1 MPSTAQ
7 GMHMPEKNSSIFVL
21 DTSVLIHDPEC
32 LKGFRN
38 THVAIPIFCVMELD
52 DLKDNRKK
60 FEVASCAR
68 LAARKISELR
78 ELGSLNDPEGV
89 FDPETGT
96 TYYVAQNG
104 GGVEALKATGSTR
117 HMDLLILEAALG
129 MQEKHPDK
137 NTVLITKD
145 VNLRILADA
154 EGLIAEDYDRD
165 KVPLSELYKG
175 VTLVESF
182 DNDLVAKAY
191 YDSDCLT
198 AEAAELSG
206 LMPNEFV
213 VFDNGEVRHLFRN
226 TESGQLKVVPKTFR
240 GTGITPRNFEQR
252 MALDLLLDPEIQ
264 LVTMVGKAGTGKTFL
279 ALAAALAQM
288 GPDSTYDSILLSKPT
303 LAMGHSEIGFLP
315 GTLEE
320 KMEPWMQ
327 SFFDNFDQLITTEP
341 ARKGGEKN
349 WEYLLHMGAVKLQ
362 TIHTIR
368 GRSIPNSLMFIDE
381 AQNLTPH
388 EIKTIITR
396 AAEGTKV
403 VLSGDPYQ
411 CDSRFLDQHSNGL
424 TYVTER
430 MKDQPRFGTVFIRS
444 GVRSELSDL
453 AATLL

>member
-1 MPSTAQ
+1 
-7 GMHMPEKNSSIFVL
+7 MPEKNSSIFVL

-32 LKGFRN
+32 LRGFHD
-38 THVAIPIFCVMELD
+38 TSVVIPIFCIMELD

-60 FEVASCAR
+60 FEVAACAR
-68 LAARKISELR
+68 EASRSISRLR

-89 FDPETGT
+89 FDPETGS
-96 TYYVAQNG
+96 TYYVAASEEG
-104 GGVEALKATGSTR
+104 SGVQALKSTGSTR
-117 HMDLLILEAALG
+117 HMDLLILETALSV
-129 MQEKHPDK
+129 QERFSDK
-137 NTVLITKD
+137 NTILITKD
-145 VNLRILADA
+145 INLRILADA
-154 EGLIAEDYDRD
+154 EGLVAEDYDRD
-165 KVPLSELYKG
+165 KVLLTDLYKG
-175 VTLVESF
+175 SRVVTDF
-182 DNDLVAKAY
+182 DADLLATAY
-191 YDSDCLT
+191 YSDNRLT
-198 AEAAELSG
+198 CEQLG
-206 LMPNEFV
+206 LEDVKPNEFLLFKNESV
-213 VFDNGEVRHLFRN
+213 MHLFRN
-226 TESGQLKVVPKTFR
+226 TESNTLKIVPKVFK
-240 GTGITPRNFEQR
+240 GVGIVPRNIEQR

-264 LVTMVGKAGTGKTFL
+264 LVTMIGKAGTGKTFL
-279 ALAAALAQM
+279 VLAAALAQM
-288 GPDSTYDSILLSKPT
+288 GPEAPYASILLSKPT
-303 LAMGHSEIGFLP
+303 LAMGHSDIGFLP

-327 SFFDNFDQLITTEP
+327 SFFDNFDQLITTDEKP
-341 ARKGGEKN
+341 GKSNEKN
-349 WEYLLHMGAVKLQ
+349 WEYLLHMGLVKLQ

-403 VLSGDPYQ
+403 ILSGDPFQ

-430 MKDQPRFGTVFIRS
+430 MKDQHRFGTVFIAD

>member
-1 MPSTAQ
+1 MPLKS
-7 GMHMPEKNSSIFVL
+7 SSIYVL

-32 LKGFRN
+32 LQGFRN
-38 THVAIPIFCVMELD
+38 THVAIPIFCIMELD

-60 FEVASCAR
+60 FEVAACAR
-68 LAARKISELR
+68 LASRKISGLR

-89 FDPETGT
+89 FDPDTGT
-96 TYYVAQNG
+96 TYYVASTGRG

-117 HMDLLILEAALG
+117 HIDLLILEAALDI
-129 MQEKHPDK
+129 QEKHPDK

-154 EGLIAEDYDRD
+154 EGLVAEDYDRD
-165 KVPLSELYKG
+165 KVLLSELYKG
-175 VTLVESF
+175 VRVVEDF
-182 DNDLVAKAY
+182 DSELVAQAY
-191 YDSDCLT
+191 YDTGCLT
-198 AEAAELSG
+198 ADSLGLSEM
-206 LMPNEFV
+206 MPNEFV
-213 VFDNGEVRHLFRN
+213 IFDDGSVRHLFRN
-226 TESGQLKVVPKTFR
+226 TGSGQLKVVSKVFK
-240 GTGITPRNFEQR
+240 GAGITPRNFEQR
-252 MALDLLLDPEIQ
+252 MAMDLLLDPEIQ
-264 LVTMVGKAGTGKTFL
+264 LVTLVGKAGTGKTFL
-279 ALAAALAQM
+279 ALASALAQM
-288 GPDSTYDSILLSKPT
+288 GPEEAYDSILLSKPT
-303 LAMGHSEIGFLP
+303 LAMGQSEIGFLP

-341 ARKGGEKN
+341 KRKGGEKN

-403 VLSGDPYQ
+403 ILSGDPYQ

-430 MKDQPRFGTVFIRS
+430 MKDQHRFGTVFIKS

>member
-1 MPSTAQ
+1 
-7 GMHMPEKNSSIFVL
+7 MPEKSSSIFVL

-32 LKGFRN
+32 LRGFHN
-38 THVAIPIFCVMELD
+38 TSVVIPIFCVMELD

-60 FEVASCAR
+60 FEVAACAR
-68 LAARKISELR
+68 EASRSISRLR

-89 FDPETGT
+89 FDPETGS
-96 TYYVAQNG
+96 TYYVSASDKG
-104 GGVEALKATGSTR
+104 TGVQALKATGSTR
-117 HMDLLILEAALG
+117 HMDLLILETALDV
-129 MQEKHPDK
+129 QNRFQDK
-137 NTVLITKD
+137 KTVLITKD

-154 EGLIAEDYDRD
+154 EGLVAEDYDRD
-165 KVPLSELYKG
+165 KVLISDLYRG
-175 VTLVESF
+175 SRVVEEF
-182 DNDLVAKAY
+182 DMDLLAKAY
-191 YDSDCLT
+191 YSEEPLT
-198 AEAAELSG
+198 CEMVG
-206 LMPNEFV
+206 LTDVRPNEFV
-213 VFDNGEVRHLFRN
+213 VFKNPSVTHVFRN
-226 TESGQLKVVPKTFR
+226 SYDNQLKVVQKTFKS
-240 GTGITPRNFEQR
+240 TGIVPRNIEQR

-279 ALAAALAQM
+279 VLAAALAQM
-288 GPDSTYDSILLSKPT
+288 GPDCPYDSILLSKPT

-327 SFFDNFDQLITTEP
+327 SFFDNFDQLIPTEEKR
-341 ARKGGEKN
+341 AGREKN
-349 WEYLLHMGAVKLQ
+349 WEYLIHMGCVKLQ

-368 GRSIPNSLMFIDE
+368 GRSIPKSLMFIDE

-403 VLSGDPYQ
+403 ILSGDPFQ

-430 MKDQPRFGTVFIRS
+430 MKDQHRFGTVFIS
-444 GVRSELSDL
+444 DGVRSELSDL

>member
-1 MPSTAQ
+1 
-7 GMHMPEKNSSIFVL
+7 MPEKNGSVFVL

-32 LKGFRN
+32 LKGFHD
-38 THVAIPIFCVMELD
+38 TTVVIPIFCVMELD

-60 FEVASCAR
+60 FEVAQCAR
-68 LAARKISELR
+68 EASRSISRLR

-89 FDPETGT
+89 FDPDTGS
-96 TYYVAQNG
+96 TYYVASG
-104 GGVEALKATGSTR
+104 EDGSGVEALKSTGSTR
-117 HMDLLILEAALG
+117 HMDLLILETALAV
-129 MQEKHPDK
+129 QTRFSDK
-137 NTVLITKD
+137 STVLITKD

-154 EGLIAEDYDRD
+154 EGLVAEDYDRD
-165 KVPLSELYKG
+165 KVILSELYKG
-175 VTLVESF
+175 SRVVSEF
-182 DNDLVAKAY
+182 DHELLARAY
-191 YDSDCLT
+191 YSDDPLT
-198 AEAAELSG
+198 CEMVG
-206 LMPNEFV
+206 LEDAKPNEFILFKDDTV
-213 VFDNGEVRHLFRN
+213 CHLFRN
-226 TESGQLKVVPKTFR
+226 SKNGVLNVVNKSFK
-240 GTGITPRNFEQR
+240 GVGIVPRNIEQR

-264 LVTMVGKAGTGKTFL
+264 LVTMIGKAGTGKTFL
-279 ALAAALAQM
+279 VLAAALAQM
-288 GPDSTYDSILLSKPT
+288 GPDENYESILLSKPT
-303 LAMGHSEIGFLP
+303 LAMGHSDIGFLP

-327 SFFDNFDQLITTEP
+327 SFFDNFDQLITTEDRP
-341 ARKGGEKN
+341 GKGREKN
-349 WEYLLHMGAVKLQ
+349 WEYLLHMGLVKLQ

-368 GRSIPNSLMFIDE
+368 GRSIPKSLMFIDE

-403 VLSGDPYQ
+403 ILSGDPYQ

-430 MKDQPRFGTVFIRS
+430 MKDQHRFGTVFIAD

>member
-1 MPSTAQ
+1 
-7 GMHMPEKNSSIFVL
+7 MPEKQSSIFVL

-32 LKGFRN
+32 LQGFHN
-38 THVAIPIFCVMELD
+38 TNVAIPIFCIMELD
-52 DLKDNRKK
+52 DLKDNRRK
-60 FEVASCAR
+60 FEVAACAR
-68 LAARKISELR
+68 LASRKISELR
-78 ELGSLNDPEGV
+78 ALGPLHDPAGV
-89 FDPETGT
+89 FDPEIGT
-96 TYYVAQNG
+96 TYYIAASKQGN
-104 GGVEALKATGSTR
+104 GVEALKATGSTR
-117 HMDLLILEAALG
+117 HMDLMILEAALSV
-129 MQEKHPDK
+129 QEKHPDK
-137 NTVLITKD
+137 KTILITKD

-154 EGLIAEDYDRD
+154 EGLVAEDYDRD
-165 KVPLSELYKG
+165 KVHLSELYKG
-175 VTLVESF
+175 VTHLDEF
-182 DNDLVAKAY
+182 DEERVAKAY
-191 YDSDCLT
+191 YDSTDPLT
-198 AEAAELSG
+198 CESLG
-206 LMPNEFV
+206 LDIKPNEFV
-213 VFDNGEVRHLFRN
+213 VFDNGSVRHLFRN
-226 TESGQLKVVPKTFR
+226 GENNCLRVVPKNFKS
-240 GTGITPRNFEQR
+240 TGIMPRNFEQR

-288 GPDSTYDSILLSKPT
+288 GPEAPYESILLSKPT
-303 LAMGHSEIGFLP
+303 LAMGHSDVGFLP

-327 SFFDNFDQLITTEP
+327 SFFDNFDQLISTEP
-341 ARKGGEKN
+341 KQRGGEKN

-368 GRSIPNSLMFIDE
+368 GRSIPKSLMFIDE

-403 VLSGDPYQ
+403 ILSGDPYQ

-430 MKDQPRFGTVFIRS
+430 MKEQRRFGTVFIRS

>member
-1 MPSTAQ
+1 
-7 GMHMPEKNSSIFVL
+7 MPEKNSSIFVL

-32 LKGFRN
+32 LRGFHN
-38 THVAIPIFCVMELD
+38 TSVVIPIFCVMELD

-60 FEVASCAR
+60 FEVAACAR
-68 LAARKISELR
+68 EASRSISRLR

-96 TYYVAQNG
+96 TYYVASSEKRS
-104 GGVEALKATGSTR
+104 GVQALKAVGTTR
-117 HMDLLILEAALG
+117 HMDLLILETALAV
-129 MQEKHPDK
+129 QKDFKDK
-137 NTVLITKD
+137 KTVLITKD

-154 EGLIAEDYDRD
+154 EGLTAEDYDRD
-165 KVPLSELYKG
+165 KVMLSDLYRG
-175 VTLVESF
+175 SRVVTDF
-182 DNDLVAKAY
+182 DMDLLAKAY
-191 YDSDCLT
+191 YQDEPLT
-198 AEAAELSG
+198 CEALG
-206 LMPNEFV
+206 LEDVRPNEFI
-213 VFDNGEVRHLFRN
+213 VFQNDSVTHLLRN
-226 TESGQLKVVPKTFR
+226 TEGNQLKIVPKSFKN
-240 GTGITPRNFEQR
+240 TGIVPRNLEQR

-279 ALAAALAQM
+279 VLAAALAQM
-288 GPDSTYDSILLSKPT
+288 GPGVAYDSILLSKPT

-315 GTLEE
+315 GTVEE

-327 SFFDNFDQLITTEP
+327 SFFDNFDQLIPTEEK
-341 ARKGGEKN
+341 RQSQEKN

-403 VLSGDPYQ
+403 ILSGDPYQ
-411 CDSRFLDQHSNGL
+411 CDSRFLDRHSNGL

-430 MKDQPRFGTVFIRS
+430 MKDQRRFGTVFIQS

-453 AATLL
+453 AASLL

>member
-1 MPSTAQ
+1 
-7 GMHMPEKNSSIFVL
+7 MPEQNSSIFVL

-32 LKGFRN
+32 LQGFRN
-38 THVAIPIFCVMELD
+38 TSVAIPIFCIMELD
-52 DLKDNRKK
+52 DLKDNRRK
-60 FEVASCAR
+60 FEVAACAR
-68 LAARKISELR
+68 VASRKISELR

-96 TYYVAQNG
+96 TYYVAASRQG
-104 GGVEALKATGSTR
+104 GGIEALKATGSTR

-129 MQEKHPDK
+129 IQQKHPDK
-137 NTVLITKD
+137 KTILITKD

-154 EGLIAEDYDRD
+154 EGLAAEDYDRD

-175 VTLVESF
+175 VRVVSDF

-191 YDSDCLT
+191 YDSEKLPC
-198 AEAAELSG
+198 AALG
-206 LMPNEFV
+206 LNDLKPNEFV
-213 VFDNGEVRHLFRN
+213 IFKNDKVQHLFRN
-226 TESGQLKVVPKTFR
+226 VGGHLKVVSKAFN

-252 MALDLLLDPEIQ
+252 MALDLLLDPNIQ
-264 LVTMVGKAGTGKTFL
+264 LVTLVGRAGTGKTFL

-288 GPDSTYDSILLSKPT
+288 GPDDTILLSKPT
-303 LAMGHSEIGFLP
+303 VAMGQSELGFLP

-327 SFFDNFDQLITTEP
+327 SFFDNFDQLITTD
-341 ARKGGEKN
+341 AGQKGGEKN
-349 WEYLLHMGAVKLQ
+349 WEYLLHAGAVKLQ

-403 VLSGDPYQ
+403 ILSGDPYQ

-430 MKDQPRFGTVFIRS
+430 MKDQSRFGTVFIQS